1 MVALTSTDRS
11 PALVVGAMTIR
22 RFDGSSRPNSY

>member
-1 MVALTSTDRS
+1 MVALTLTDRS
-11 PALVVGAMTIR
+11 PALVGAMTIR